1 MLMNIH
7 NDITYDIELTDI
19 AMKFIDW
26 REIFFFKHFNK
37 KTKTTEIYL

>member
-26 REIFFFKHFNK
+26 RENLFFLTFQ
-37 KTKTTEIYL
+37 